1 MTNIRKLQDD
11 IVSLQQAVID
21 MQRMLIVLHDQF
33 DRLEND
39 VRRQG
44 MNQAIRNSQ

>member
-39 VRRQG
+39 VRRYAVNPQ
-44 MNQAIRNSQ
+44 MRSPQ